1 MLEHSTPVSVPD
13 LQTRRLTLREYR
25 MGDFE
30 AYVAHLADHYVFGV
44 LDRRQAWQH
53 FSSNMGGWL
62 LQGAGWWAIELR
74 ESGKLV
80 GNVGAFFR
88 ETRPEI
94 EIGWNTFREYWSQ
107 GIASEAAAEVL
118 RYVFEVRGD
127 RRAMAM
133 IDAQNTASR
142 RVAARI
148 GMTYEADMDFFGM
161 RLGRYVRAAPTQS
174 ASPA

>member
-1 MLEHSTPVSVPD
+1 
-13 LQTRRLTLREYR
+13 
-25 MGDFE
+25 
-30 AYVAHLADHYVFGV
+30 
-44 LDRRQAWQH
+44 
-53 FSSNMGGWL
+53 MGGWL

-94 EIGWNTFREYWSQ
+94 EI
-107 GIASEAAAEVL
+107 
-118 RYVFEVRGD
+118 
-127 RRAMAM
+127 
-133 IDAQNTASR
+133 DAQNTASR

-161 RLGRYVRAAPTQS
+161 RLGRYVRAAPT
-174 ASPA
+174 

>member
-1 MLEHSTPVSVPD
+1 MLEHSTPVSVPH

-94 EIGWNTFREYWSQ
+94 EIGWNTF
-107 GIASEAAAEVL
+107 
-118 RYVFEVRGD
+118 
-127 RRAMAM
+127 
-133 IDAQNTASR
+133 
-142 RVAARI
+142 
-148 GMTYEADMDFFGM
+148 
-161 RLGRYVRAAPTQS
+161 
-174 ASPA
+174 